1 MKNHELLDMIGE
13 VNEDYVRAADA
24 DAAHSRPRWRA
35 WAAAAA
41 CVALIAAVYPVSRA
55 FQPQAPGPEAS
66 QGPADTL
73 VQRPG
78 LHSYFLMEGG
88 RQIVF
93 TQTTGEEKLPFP
105 PGAVGGGAEDNPAPS
120 ETEALP
126 GGEQSGDAP
135 VQEGAYYYE
144 RLMQGMGVPTDG
156 SPAAYPEWFG
166 GAWLEG
172 EQGELLAVGI
182 VEKDRTPELEAQI
195 RDWTGEAVVLHSVKY
210 SQNYLDG
217 LMEGIR
223 RVFEELDCR
232 ISSVYGVYVM
242 DNYLGMEFY
251 GEAPADEVLAALAE
265 LDPEGDAIRIQV
277 FLNGRIDFTVG
288 LDQGPAPGLTE
299 SPAAD
304 QDARETPTPAPID
317 GSTSVPGGATRPAVN
332 DLEEGTEGSMP
343 ARYDTQPAKVDDL
356 PQAKYAVISGVDE

>member
-1 MKNHELLDMIGE
+1 MKNHELLDIIGD

-24 DAAHSRPRWRA
+24 DAAYPRSRWRA

-41 CVALIAAVYPVSRA
+41 CVALIAAAYPVSRA
-55 FQPQAPGPEAS
+55 FQPQTPGPEAS

-78 LHSYFLMEGG
+78 LHSYFLVEGG
-88 RQIVF
+88 RQIMF
-93 TQTTGEEKLPFP
+93 TQTTGGEKLPSFP
-105 PGAVGGGAEDNPAPS
+105 HAVGGGAVDAPAPS
-120 ETEALP
+120 ETAVPP
-126 GGEQSGDAP
+126 GSEQSGDVP

-156 SPAAYPEWFG
+156 SPAVYPEWFG

-172 EQGELLAVGI
+172 EQGELLAVGV
-182 VEKDRTPELEAQI
+182 VEEDRTPELEAQI

-242 DNYLGMEFY
+242 DNYLGLEFY
-251 GEAPADEVLAALAE
+251 GEAPADEVLAALAG

-288 LDQGPAPGLTE
+288 SNQSHAPAPASAPVAEDGQDYPVAE
-299 SPAAD
+299 PSAA
-304 QDARETPTPAPID
+304 
-317 GSTSVPGGATRPAVN
+317 PGGAVRSAVN

-343 ARYDTQPAKVDDL
+343 ARYDTQPAKADDL
-356 PQAKYAVISGVDE
+356 PQAKYDVISGVDE